1 MQTTHRVRSMWFVA
15 VLGIVGCAS
24 APAPEW
30 LEGRHE
36 GFPEDRWVV
45 SVGAGPNDTEAAA
58 QAREKITLD
67 TQGESEGIGIA
78 ETWTDT
84 TSGTHW
90 AMAVLDRKALLD
102 RLSSTRTAIDEELSA
117 TLARAAGA
125 PPDQALAA
133 LTKARGLLATRD
145 ALHERLAHLGDR
157 LPAADPDVAEVERRL
172 ASTRKRLPIEIESY
186 EMHPTTGETADPIDG
201 MRRALAQEVID
212 LGFPVSDANIGWGDT
227 PTWLV
232 VRSRLALERLQLHP
246 TDQLV
251 AVRWDAALEIRDPD
265 SGGQLLAEL
274 TEDGRGTHLNEREA
288 RRTAQDAAIVFA
300 SAALREWLSA
310 WIASAAAE
318 ID

>member
-102 RLSSTRTAIDEELSA
+102 RQRRGDHPRDGAHLRLGPPKPVGIHHQQPHRPGGTGH
-117 TLARAAGA
+117 AGHV
-125 PPDQALAA
+125 
-133 LTKARGLLATRD
+133 
-145 ALHERLAHLGDR
+145 ALH
-157 LPAADPDVAEVERRL
+157 
-172 ASTRKRLPIEIESY
+172 
-186 EMHPTTGETADPIDG
+186 GE
-201 MRRALAQEVID
+201 
-212 LGFPVSDANIGWGDT
+212 
-227 PTWLV
+227 
-232 VRSRLALERLQLHP
+232 
-246 TDQLV
+246 
-251 AVRWDAALEIRDPD
+251 
-265 SGGQLLAEL
+265 
-274 TEDGRGTHLNEREA
+274 
-288 RRTAQDAAIVFA
+288 
-300 SAALREWLSA
+300 
-310 WIASAAAE
+310 
-318 ID
+318 